1 MHFYES
7 SIITTKDGLF
17 CQVYGN
23 VHPTS
28 GILVKPKYIPTT
40 HVENPELPYRFFTGK
55 KMNRLNLWTDKEALR
70 KYIKDFKTAYP
81 SYVFPSPHHDSG
93 RLFFKIPI
101 DNIERIYF
109 PRKGFSELMAMPP
122 GSLDDY
128 LKKVHTLSRLLLESG
143 LKQKDFGITYST
155 LMGHYNPKIS
165 DINFVIYG
173 KAHFWKLMQF
183 LETAK
188 HPLLRWKSDE
198 EWKKFRKGRNRAS
211 FFSEE
216 EFLHSMRR
224 KKSEGFFDGSLFV
237 IFAAEKE
244 EETWFK
250 WGHEKYNSLGMVTI
264 KAEVN
269 DSFSSVVRP
278 GFFGVKNTTILQG
291 DNVPINKVAFYSRDY
306 CMLAQ
311 PGETIQVCGMLE
323 KVTPKQG
330 EPYHRVVVGYFDA
343 YLDERREKE
352 YIKVIK

>member
-1 MHFYES
+1 MEKHIFGNLCS
-7 SIITTKDGLF
+7 SLKRLNIRFLGGRVTK
-17 CQVYGN
+17 
-23 VHPTS
+23 S
-28 GILVKPKYIPTT
+28 GKNFVKDEIERVFLVKK
-40 HVENPELPYRFFTGK
+40 
-55 KMNRLNLWTDKEALR
+55 
-70 KYIKDFKTAYP
+70 
-81 SYVFPSPHHDSG
+81 
-93 RLFFKIPI
+93 
-101 DNIERIYF
+101 
-109 PRKGFSELMAMPP
+109 
-122 GSLDDY
+122 
-128 LKKVHTLSRLLLESG
+128 
-143 LKQKDFGITYST
+143 
-155 LMGHYNPKIS
+155 
-165 DINFVIYG
+165 
-173 KAHFWKLMQF
+173 
-183 LETAK
+183 
-188 HPLLRWKSDE
+188 
-198 EWKKFRKGRNRAS
+198 S
-211 FFSEE
+211 FFCEE